1 MWGNKG
7 MKTQRQSVRQGIA
20 LIMAM
25 VFIVIFAAISIG
37 FLSLSS
43 ANTQTANNHRI
54 GNGAFCSAQSGY
66 EIIRY
71 LASGIQVHGI
81 YGTDPT
87 ATMREVYTNLQ
98 NRITA
103 SGMTCIALSPY
114 PYTGTGPIS
123 ISNVSLSADGPKTFS
138 IKLDKAD
145 PNATTVYVLITGND
159 GQVSRRIKVNYTLAE
174 HGHSVFDYGIATK
187 GPLDMSGQSTI
198 TGVNLAV
205 ESDVFIDTSI
215 VGDSFS
221 IGSKASVQGDVHI
234 VNQYATYSINGSV
247 GGETGPEAKDHVIIG
262 VDPVNFPIPNVQ
274 HFRQFATGPVIN
286 STNYSQHSVL
296 ENVVIAAN
304 TNPTF
309 ASDMVIKGILF
320 VEQPNSVKFAGKAQ
334 IQGIIAAD
342 SEPGVFSTSNKLMFS
357 GQVTCQDIST
367 LQGEQF
373 ANLRNETGTFLIAP
387 GFHADFTGQAN
398 VITGVIATAGVRFS
412 GQAGGTINGSI
423 INYASV
429 PVTLQGQGNLQ
440 FNRSGTTINPAGFTP
455 VKTLSINQSSYSEI

>member
-81 YGTDPT
+81 YGTEQPT
-87 ATMREVYTNLQ
+87 ATMHEVYTRLKD
-98 NRITA
+98 RITA

-114 PYTGTGPIS
+114 PYTGAGPIS
-123 ISNVSLSADGPKTFS
+123 ISNVSLSADGRKTFS
-138 IKLDKAD
+138 IELGAAD
-145 PNATTVYVLITGND
+145 PNTVYVHIKGND
-159 GQVSRRIKVNYTLAE
+159 GQASKRIRVNYNLAE

-247 GGETGPEAKDHVIIG
+247 GGETGLEARDHVIIG

-274 HFRQFATGPVIN
+274 HFRQFVTGPRIDQY
-286 STNYSQHSVL
+286 TNLGNYATL
-296 ENVVIAAN
+296 DNATIAAG

-309 ASDMVIKGILF
+309 SSDRQINGVLFIEQPNVVKFSGKVTIKGII
-320 VEQPNSVKFAGKAQ
+320 VGDSQPGTTSSANS
-334 IQGIIAAD
+334 IQ
-342 SEPGVFSTSNKLMFS
+342 FS
-357 GQVTCQDIST
+357 GQVSCQDIST

-455 VKTLSINQSSYSEI
+455 VKTLSINQSSYSEV